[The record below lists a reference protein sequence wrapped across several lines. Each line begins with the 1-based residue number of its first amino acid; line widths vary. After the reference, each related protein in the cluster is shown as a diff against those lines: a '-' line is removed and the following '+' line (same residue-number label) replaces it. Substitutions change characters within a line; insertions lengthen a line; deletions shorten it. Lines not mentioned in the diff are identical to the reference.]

1 VLVKIVET
9 YMTPDYYVGSYG
21 AETQAG
27 ILQKILTLYDF
38 LPKVVKAFERL
49 EVNFVTFSVS
59 WFVTIFSASLPEEA
73 SLRVLDLFFLKGLK
87 SSKVVFEV
95 GLGILKVLEN

>member
-1 VLVKIVET
+1 MLVKIVET

-73 SLRVLDLFFLKGLK
+73 SLRVLDLFFLTGLK